1 MGASS
6 LPDHAL
12 AELAALF
19 EARSIE
25 AGFAL
30 LAQHLGTFAAMDSE
44 TPRIGHAVELLAAW
58 QDAGFDDHGILET
71 VLARLPV
78 EVSVHLPVS
87 EYVRIRLAKA
97 ALALNKEE
105 IAPALAHLDFVLAFG
120 QELGDLRVT
129 ALANI
134 WKARCF
140 RKSGEYDSALEYAQR
155 ARRMAAEIQLPTLA
169 AVIQMSES
177 WLLFQKGSSK
187 EAVRVLQE
195 AELALRHT
203 DDYITLG
210 NIQSAYGRIARREGR
225 YEQAV
230 QYFEASLDVFRRSPS
245 PDRHYARSLTN
256 IAKTKRLLAVDLRRR
271 MDAER
276 ERRQHARAGSAPSAN
291 VNKTKDLER
300 MRQLLQEAQS
310 ELMRANEIYERFP
323 SHHGEGNVQLGFAEI
338 ALDLDHLHEAERAAN
353 AAFELGA
360 IKQDYLLMCR
370 ARIAQATIANARYE
384 EQVDDSDR
392 YAQLAYDCAR
402 EAVAFAEHTQSRRML
417 ARAYIWQGLILMNGF
432 FQEPEIARAS
442 AVKAEEFLSVD
453 RHGALWED
461 LKILQT
467 KILRRSKLDPNLRA
481 WSQGVVGD
489 KTLEQVAEEF
499 EALLVSKVWEREGR
513 KVSRVAQRLSVSP
526 KKVRRLLRRLGL
538 LPDQEERSE
547 NLVVVSV
554 K

>member
-1 MGASS
+1 MGAPS
-6 LPDHAL
+6 LPAHVL
-12 AELAALF
+12 GELTALF
-19 EARSIE
+19 DARSLE
-25 AGFAL
+25 AGLTL
-30 LAQHLGTFAAMDSE
+30 LREHFETFAAMTSE
-44 TPRIGHAVELLAAW
+44 SPRIGQAVELLAVW
-58 QDAGFDDHGILET
+58 QDVGFDDRGTLET
-71 VLARLPV
+71 ILGRLPV
-78 EVSVHLPVS
+78 EVAVHLPVS

-97 ALALNKEE
+97 ALAVNKEE
-105 IAPALAHLDFVLAFG
+105 IASALSHLDFVLAFG
-120 QELGDLRVT
+120 QELGDMRVN
-129 ALANI
+129 ALANV

-140 RKSGEYDSALEYAQR
+140 RKAGEYDSALEYAQK
-155 ARRMAAEIQLPTLA
+155 ARRIACEIQLTTLA

-195 AELALRHT
+195 AESALRHT

-230 QYFEASLDVFRRSPS
+230 QYFEASLELFRRSPS
-245 PDRHYARSLTN
+245 PERHYARSFTN
-256 IAKTKRLLAVDLRRR
+256 IAKTKRLLAMEVRRR
-271 MDAER
+271 MDADR
-276 ERRQHARAGSAPSAN
+276 ERRQNAKSVAAPGAN
-291 VNKTKDLER
+291 TNKSKDLER
-300 MRQLLQEAQS
+300 MRQLLQEAQT
-310 ELMRANEIYERFP
+310 ELAQASEIYERFP

-338 ALDLDHLHEAERAAN
+338 ALDLDHLDEADRAAN

-360 IKQDYLLMCR
+360 MKQDYLLMCR
-370 ARIAQATIANARYE
+370 ARIAQAAIANARYE
-384 EQVDDSDR
+384 EQIEDSDR
-392 YAQLAYDCAR
+392 FAQLAYDCAR

-442 AVKAEEFLSVD
+442 AAKAEEFLSVD

-461 LKILQT
+461 LKILQAR
-467 KILRRSKLDPNLRA
+467 ILRRSKLDPNLRA

-499 EALLVSKVWEREGR
+499 EALLVSKVWEREER

-538 LPDQEERSE
+538 LPDQEEKSE
-547 NLVVVSV
+547 NLAGSIV

>member
-1 MGASS
+1 MGVPS
-6 LPDHAL
+6 LPEHVL
-12 AELAALF
+12 SELTALF
-19 EARSIE
+19 DARSLE
-25 AGFAL
+25 AGLAL
-30 LAQHLGTFAAMDSE
+30 LRQHLETFAGMTSE
-44 TPRIGHAVELLAAW
+44 SPRIGQAVELLAIW
-58 QDAGFDDHGILET
+58 QDVGFDDHGTLET
-71 VLARLPV
+71 MLSRLPV

-97 ALALNKEE
+97 ALAVNKEE
-105 IAPALAHLDFVLAFG
+105 IARALNHLEFVLAFG
-120 QELGDLRVT
+120 QELGDLRVN
-129 ALANI
+129 ALANV

-140 RKSGEYDSALEYAQR
+140 RKSGEYDSALEYAQK
-155 ARRMAAEIQLPTLA
+155 ARRIACEIQLTTLA

-195 AELALRHT
+195 AESALRHT

-225 YEQAV
+225 YEQGV
-230 QYFEASLDVFRRSPS
+230 QYFEASLELFRRSPS
-245 PDRHYARSLTN
+245 PERHYARSFTN
-256 IAKTKRLLAVDLRRR
+256 IAKTKRLLAMEVRRR
-271 MDAER
+271 MDADR
-276 ERRQHARAGSAPSAN
+276 ERRQNGKAFSAPGAN
-291 VNKTKDLER
+291 SNKSKDLER
-300 MRQLLQEAQS
+300 MRQLLQEAQT
-310 ELMRANEIYERFP
+310 ELAQASEIYERFP

-338 ALDLDHLHEAERAAN
+338 ALDLDHLDEADRAAN

-360 IKQDYLLMCR
+360 MKQDYLLMCR

-384 EQVDDSDR
+384 EQIEDSDR
-392 YAQLAYDCAR
+392 FAQLAYDCAR

-442 AVKAEEFLSVD
+442 AAKAEEFLSVD

-461 LKILQT
+461 LKILQA

-489 KTLEQVAEEF
+489 KTLEEVAEEF

-538 LPDQEERSE
+538 LPEQEEKSE
-547 NLVVVSV
+547 NLAG
-554 K
+554 